1 MLKERKS
8 NLNDNIIKSLK
19 EFNES
24 LNANS
29 IVGAPIVTSD
39 YTIIPISKL
48 TVGYLGGGGE
58 YGEIKLFSPDKSH
71 PFAGG
76 SGTVVSLSPSGFL
89 VCKKE
94 GVSFIKTDDSLAEK
108 IFDKTTEIINESII
122 Q

>member
-1 MLKERKS
+1 MLKERNS

-24 LNANS
+24 LNVNS
-29 IVGAPIVTSD
+29 IVGAPIKVND
-39 YTIIPISKL
+39 YTVIPISKL

-58 YGEIKLFSPDKSH
+58 YGEIKLFSADNSH

-76 SGTVVSLSPSGFL
+76 SGTVVNMSPSGFL
-89 VCKKE
+89 VCSKT

-108 IFDKTTEIINESII
+108 IFDKTTEIINGAVK
-122 Q
+122 